1 MPDYLSDSCKDFIR
15 HVLVPDWSQRYR
27 IDDIRAHPW
36 YNMIKPLEKDGI
48 IIERQEIGIDDKII
62 GRMERD
68 YKLNADRARLEIKQN
83 KFTSN
88 TTIYY
93 LLLKRHERVGILR
106 QQFQIDLQRKKPKV
120 QMILD

>member
-1 MPDYLSDSCKDFIR
+1 
-15 HVLVPDWSQRYR
+15 
-27 IDDIRAHPW
+27 
-36 YNMIKPLEKDGI
+36 MIKPLEKDGI
-48 IIERQEIGIDDKII
+48 ILERQEIGIDDKII

-68 YKLNADRARLEIKQN
+68 YKLNIDRARQEIKQN

-120 QMILD
+120 QMILDQQQQQDASMGDNNQALQQNSLNMNYSSIH